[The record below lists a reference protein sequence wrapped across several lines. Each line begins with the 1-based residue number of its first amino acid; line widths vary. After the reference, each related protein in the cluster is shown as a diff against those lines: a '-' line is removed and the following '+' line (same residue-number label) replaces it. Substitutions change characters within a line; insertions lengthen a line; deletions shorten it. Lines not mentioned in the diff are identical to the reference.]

1 MPDNPRV
8 SVMKEIDR
16 NEALVQ
22 EYLFQLDQIE
32 SKLRR
37 YTLSDSQR
45 KKLEDEVKSL
55 KSQLDTLEKELTGL
69 RKENRKILVHTS
81 TKENYDTGEGHVQN
95 ENVLA
100 TLLR

>member
-45 KKLEDEVKSL
+45 KELEDEVKSL

-69 RKENRKILVHTS
+69 RKENRKSMAIAGCLFILFMIIYYFLVIKTV
-81 TKENYDTGEGHVQN
+81 TG
-95 ENVLA
+95 
-100 TLLR
+100 

>member
-1 MPDNPRV
+1 MPDNSRA
-8 SVMKEIDR
+8 SVLKEIDR
-16 NEALVQ
+16 NEAMVQ

-55 KSQLDTLEKELTGL
+55 KLQLDTLEKELTGL
-69 RKENRKILVHTS
+69 RKENRKSMAIAGCLFILFMIIYYFLVIKTV
-81 TKENYDTGEGHVQN
+81 TG
-95 ENVLA
+95 
-100 TLLR
+100 

>member
-1 MPDNPRV
+1 MPDNPRA

-16 NEALVQ
+16 NETLVQ

-32 SKLRR
+32 TKLRR
-37 YTLSDSQR
+37 YTLSDTQR

-69 RKENRKILVHTS
+69 RKENRKSMAIAGCLFILFMIIYYFLVIKTV
-81 TKENYDTGEGHVQN
+81 TG
-95 ENVLA
+95 
-100 TLLR
+100 